1 MARDDLANGRKPRAD
16 ERLALGM
23 VFGAVGAAVLGTAFV
38 AVGPMLP
45 KRAPVETAADSAR
58 TVREDIAA
66 DVQASVASAIAS
78 MAHADNVV
86 VEAEAVVVRA
96 RAAQAA
102 GTQVTLPNGAVF
114 SGEVI
119 DGAAEGV
126 GVVRSESAPFGAGFF
141 VGGVRSGPGVDC
153 QRADCTG
160 QSYMGDF
167 RADAPTGVARIVFAD
182 GVIYRGDVR
191 DGAPDGFGEL
201 RKPDGGFYRGQF
213 SAGRREGYGVETAA
227 DGAQKAGFW
236 KADVLTEELKP

>member
-1 MARDDLANGRKPRAD
+1 MAGDDLANGRKGRAD
-16 ERLALGM
+16 ERLAMGM
-23 VFGAVGAAVLGTAFV
+23 VVGAVGAAVLGSAFV
-38 AVGPMLP
+38 ALGPMLP
-45 KRAPVETAADSAR
+45 RRAPVETASDSAR

-66 DVQASVASAIAS
+66 DVQAAVASAIAS
-78 MAHADNVV
+78 MAHADSVV

-96 RAAQAA
+96 RATQSMGQA
-102 GTQVTLPNGAVF
+102 TLANGAVF
-114 SGEVI
+114 HGEVI

-126 GVVRSESAPFGAGFF
+126 GVVRSASVPFGAGFF

-160 QSYMGDF
+160 QSYVGDF
-167 RADAPTGVARIVFAD
+167 RADAATGVARIVFAD
-182 GVIYRGDVR
+182 GSIYRGDVR

-201 RKPDGGFYRGQF
+201 RKSDGVFYRGQF

-227 DGAQKAGFW
+227 DASHKGGFW